1 MAAFN
6 LKRLTRH
13 SAGNLAEL
21 IALVALACLPLFLGQ
36 SAYAMGLLTLLAIY
50 AIALIGLDATVGY
63 LGQVNLAHAG
73 MIGIGAYAGSLM
85 VTHGFG
91 LVPALLV
98 AGLIGLLLGTLLAF
112 PALRLEGPQFA
123 LATLSFGSLAVLCLN
138 ELESITQGAQG
149 LSVNRPAF
157 PGGLAMTATTFF
169 WLTLGL
175 LGLVWFASR
184 QLLEGRWGYAI
195 AALRNSPIATDALGI
210 GALKHK
216 VLAFAFG
223 SALAGF
229 AGGLYAFNLGFL
241 QPQAF
246 GYDLSVTLLLG
257 NVLGG
262 RKSVW
267 GALVGAGLVVL
278 LPNLLSNKPVFLAIA
293 GVGALLALVQLIQ
306 AMRQREVRFQSLAP
320 VGAMLLLLGIAL
332 VTPNLEEW
340 RKGLFALMLFAVVVG
355 LPDGLMGFFSHQLVK
370 LLQLASKPLPSPSAL
385 DKVLPTQGEQ
395 GSAVVEV
402 KDVRL
407 HFGGVKAVDGVS
419 LALAMGEALAL
430 IGPNGS
436 GKSSLINVISGLYK
450 PTSGQIW
457 LGKQLISGKGLLA
470 ANRLGISR
478 TFQNLQIFADLTA
491 IENVAIAMKG
501 AYRKLWPL
509 VAAGLAGAEDRQAM
523 SDALAL
529 LTLVGLQDKA
539 GVIAADLTYSDQRFM
554 EIARALAAKPTV
566 LILDEPAAGMSKPD
580 VEKLKRVIGT
590 IKSRGISI
598 ILIEHHLDVVA
609 ELADRVIVL
618 DGGKPIAEG
627 TAAEVRANE
636 RVVEAYLG
644 SSAQHLAEISSS

>member
-1 MAAFN
+1 MAA
-6 LKRLTRH
+6 LKLTRH
-13 SAGNLAEL
+13 AAGNLAEL
-21 IALVALACLPLFLGQ
+21 LMLVTLACLPLFLGH
-36 SAYAMGLLTLLAIY
+36 SAYAMGLLTPLAIY

-73 MIGIGAYAGSLM
+73 MIGIGAYAGGLM
-85 VTHGFG
+85 VSHGHG
-91 LVPALLV
+91 LVPALAV

-123 LATLSFGSLAVLCLN
+123 LATLSFGSLSVLCLN

-149 LSVNRPAF
+149 LSVNRPPL
-157 PGGLAMTATTFF
+157 PGGIVMNATTFF
-169 WLTLGL
+169 WLTLAL

-184 QLLEGRWGYAI
+184 QLLEGRWGNAI

-278 LPNLLSNKPVFLAIA
+278 LPNLLSNRPVFLAIA
-293 GVGALLALVQLIQ
+293 GVGALLALIQ
-306 AMRQREVRFQSLAP
+306 FLQSLRQGQWRFQTLAP
-320 VGAMLLLLGIAL
+320 VGAMGLLLGIAFM
-332 VTPNLEEW
+332 TPNLEDW

-370 LLQLASKPLPSPSAL
+370 LLQLAAAPLPTPSEL
-385 DKVLPTQGEQ
+385 DKVLPAQSQ
-395 GSAVVEV
+395 DGSAVVDV

-419 LALAMGEALAL
+419 LTLAKGEALAL

-457 LGKQLISGKGLLA
+457 LGRHLISGKGLLA

-478 TFQNLQIFADLTA
+478 TFQNLQIFADLSA
-491 IENVAIAMKG
+491 IENVAISMKD
-501 AYRKLWPL
+501 AYRTPWPL
-509 VAAGLAGAEDRQAM
+509 VAAGLAGAEDRRAM

-529 LTLVGLQDKA
+529 LHLVGLQEKA
-539 GVIAADLTYSDQRFM
+539 TVLAADLTYSDQRFM
-554 EIARALAAKPTV
+554 EIARALAAKPSM

-644 SSAQHLAEISSS
+644 SSAQHLAEIST

>member
-1 MAAFN
+1 MATR
-6 LKRLTRH
+6 KHLTR
-13 SAGNLAEL
+13 SSGARLAEVA
-21 IALVALACLPLFLGQ
+21 ALLVLAGLPLFMGH
-36 SAYAMGLLTLLAIY
+36 SGYGMGLMTLLLIY

-73 MIGIGAYAGSLM
+73 MLGIGAYAGGLL
-85 VTHGFG
+85 VGHGFG
-91 LVPALLV
+91 LLPALL
-98 AGLIGLLLGTLLAF
+98 ASGLVGLVFGALLAF

-123 LATLSFGSLAVLCLN
+123 LATLSFGSLSVLCLN

-149 LSVNRPAF
+149 LSVSRPPF
-157 PGGLAMTATTFF
+157 PGGLAMTATSFY
-169 WLTLGL
+169 WLTLAL
-175 LGLVWFASR
+175 LGMVWFATR

-246 GYDLSVTLLLG
+246 GFDLSVTLLLG

-293 GVGALLALVQLIQ
+293 GLGALLALLHLVQSL
-306 AMRQREVRFQSLAP
+306 RQREVRFQSVAP
-320 VGAMLLLLGIAL
+320 VAAMALLLGIGI
-332 VTPNLEEW
+332 VSPNLEDW

-355 LPDGLMGFFSHQLVK
+355 LPDGLMGFFSHQLVT
-370 LLQLASKPLPSPSAL
+370 LLQLASPPLPAPSAL
-385 DKVLPTQGEQ
+385 HAVLPTLEKRAE
-395 GSAVVEV
+395 AVLHV
-402 KDVRL
+402 KDAHL
-407 HFGGVKAVDGVS
+407 YFGGVKAVDGVS
-419 LALAMGEALAL
+419 LSLQQGEALAL

-436 GKSSLINVISGLYK
+436 GKSSLINLISGLYK
-450 PTSGQIW
+450 PTSGDVW
-457 LGKQLISGKGLLA
+457 LRAQRLSGKGLLA
-470 ANRLGISR
+470 ASRLGVSR
-478 TFQNLQIFADLTA
+478 TFQNLQIFADLST
-491 IENVAIAMKG
+491 IENVAIAMKD
-501 AYRKLWPL
+501 AYRQPWPL
-509 VAAGLAGAEDRQAM
+509 VAMGLAGQEDRQAM
-523 SDALAL
+523 RDAQAL

-539 GVIAADLTYSDQRFM
+539 AVVAADLTYSDQRFM
-554 EIARALAAKPTV
+554 EIARALAAKPEV

-580 VEKLKRVIGT
+580 VERLKRVIAA
-590 IKSRGISI
+590 IKSQGISI
-598 ILIEHHLDVVA
+598 LLIEHHLDVVA

-618 DGGKPIAEG
+618 DGGQSIAEG
-627 TAAEVRANE
+627 TPAEVRADA
-636 RVVEAYLG
+636 RVIEAYLG
-644 SSAQHLAEISSS
+644 SSAHHLAEIGAA

>member
-1 MAAFN
+1 MAT
-6 LKRLTRH
+6 LKLTRQ
-13 SAGNLAEL
+13 SASGLAEL
-21 IALVALACLPLFLGQ
+21 VALLVLGCLPLFLGH
-36 SAYAMGLLTLLAIY
+36 SGYAMGLLTLLAIY

-73 MIGIGAYAGSLM
+73 MIGLGAYAGGLI
-85 VTHGFG
+85 VGHGFG
-91 LVPALLV
+91 LLTALLFS
-98 AGLIGLLLGTLLAF
+98 GLTGLLFGALLAF

-123 LATLSFGSLAVLCLN
+123 LATLSFGSLSVLCLN

-149 LSVNRPAF
+149 LSVNRPPF
-157 PGGLAMTATTFF
+157 PGGLAMTATSFY
-169 WLTLGL
+169 WLTLVL
-175 LGLVWFASR
+175 LGMVWFASR

-195 AALRNSPIATDALGI
+195 AALRNSSIATDALGI

-293 GVGALLALVQLIQ
+293 SLGALLALVHLVQSI
-306 AMRQREVRFQSLAP
+306 RQRDLRFQSIAP
-320 VGAMLLLLGIAL
+320 VAAMALLLGIG
-332 VTPNLEEW
+332 VVSPNLEEW

-370 LLQLASKPLPSPSAL
+370 ILQLALPHLPTPSAL
-385 DKVLPTQGEQ
+385 QDVLPSLSKQAD
-395 GSAVVEV
+395 AVIEV
-402 KDVRL
+402 KDARL
-407 HFGGVKAVDGVS
+407 YFGGVKAVDGVS
-419 LALAMGEALAL
+419 LSLQQGEALAL

-450 PTSGQIW
+450 PSSGEVW
-457 LGKQLISGKGLLA
+457 LRKNRISGKGLLA
-470 ANRLGISR
+470 ASRQGVSR
-478 TFQNLQIFADLTA
+478 TFQNLQIFADLST
-491 IENVAIAMKG
+491 IENVAIAMKD
-501 AYRKLWPL
+501 AFRRPWPL
-509 VAAGLAGAEDRQAM
+509 VALGLAGHEDRKAM
-523 SDALAL
+523 SDAQAL
-529 LTLVGLQDKA
+529 LALVGLQDK
-539 GVIAADLTYSDQRFM
+539 GTVIAADLTYSDQRFM
-554 EIARALAAKPTV
+554 EIARALAAKPQV

-580 VEKLKRVIGT
+580 VERLKVVISA
-590 IKSRGISI
+590 IKAQGISI

-618 DGGKPIAEG
+618 DGGKSIAEG
-627 TAAEVRANE
+627 TPAAVRADA
-636 RVVEAYLG
+636 RVIEAYLG
-644 SSAQHLAEISSS
+644 SSANHLAEITS